1 MSEKKLMTGNEA
13 VARGAW
19 EAGLVFA
26 SAYPGTPSTEIL
38 ENLVGYEDGP
48 YTEWAP
54 NEKVAMEAAIG
65 ASMAGVRSM
74 ATMKHVGVNVAA
86 DPLFTFAYTGVNGG
100 MVLVSADDP
109 GLHSSQNEQ
118 DNRHYAD
125 AAKLLMLE
133 PSDSAEA
140 KNYVKLGLE
149 LSERF
154 DTPVLLRMTTR
165 ICHSKS
171 LVPLDERTPVAYIPY
186 ERNIAKFVAT
196 PANAR
201 VMREKLIARFK
212 DEQDYS
218 NGEAVRLGVNRIEW
232 ASGQTEGERVGV
244 VSAGAAYQYARDV
257 FGDGASYL
265 KLGVTWPM
273 PIELVREFAS
283 GVDKLYVIEELD
295 PYMEMKIK
303 AAGIDCIGKE
313 IIPEWDELNTD
324 VVRRAV
330 FGESAETLTADIKA
344 VPRPPT
350 LCAGC
355 PHRGFFYGLSKR
367 KDVVITGDIGC
378 YTLGSAPPLSAMD
391 SCFCMGG
398 SISTG
403 HGAAKAFEASGRDA
417 RIVAVIGDSTF
428 FHSGVTSLMNVAYNG
443 SRTVTIVMDNRI
455 TAMTGQQQ
463 NPGTGFT
470 LQGEPAPQV
479 DIPLLCEAIGI
490 NKDNIHVINPL
501 NLDEV
506 NKTLD
511 HVLAAEEASVVIT
524 RWPCALKRF
533 SAGDLAEFELERK
546 VCVVDSEKCTRC
558 KLCVKTGCPA
568 IYGGEV
574 VTINGD
580 MCTGCDICI
589 QICPFGAIRE
599 VTT

>member
-273 PIELVREFAS
+273 Q
-283 GVDKLYVIEELD
+283 Y
-295 PYMEMKIK
+295 
-303 AAGIDCIGKE
+303 
-313 IIPEWDELNTD
+313 
-324 VVRRAV
+324 
-330 FGESAETLTADIKA
+330 
-344 VPRPPT
+344 
-350 LCAGC
+350 
-355 PHRGFFYGLSKR
+355 HRG
-367 KDVVITGDIGC
+367 
-378 YTLGSAPPLSAMD
+378 
-391 SCFCMGG
+391 
-398 SISTG
+398 
-403 HGAAKAFEASGRDA
+403 HQ
-417 RIVAVIGDSTF
+417 
-428 FHSGVTSLMNVAYNG
+428 SL
-443 SRTVTIVMDNRI
+443 
-455 TAMTGQQQ
+455 
-463 NPGTGFT
+463 
-470 LQGEPAPQV
+470 
-479 DIPLLCEAIGI
+479 
-490 NKDNIHVINPL
+490 
-501 NLDEV
+501 
-506 NKTLD
+506 
-511 HVLAAEEASVVIT
+511 
-524 RWPCALKRF
+524 
-533 SAGDLAEFELERK
+533 
-546 VCVVDSEKCTRC
+546 
-558 KLCVKTGCPA
+558 
-568 IYGGEV
+568 
-574 VTINGD
+574 
-580 MCTGCDICI
+580 
-589 QICPFGAIRE
+589 
-599 VTT
+599 